1 MRDSELLFSTVD
13 WFSVDQHQRAQLGAE
28 IDKIESDRLLNT
40 SIEDL
45 SGYFE
50 QKYRVDVP
58 VLRPDDIVVDQ
69 RETQTEVDD
78 YGRRIR
84 IKGTAVEF
92 EVPFEGD
99 KEVFKIRPSTYTSS
113 VPRAEVRDEFL
124 IIKIAG
130 ADLDGDRVRKEF
142 DRSLNDI
149 QSYLANLRTNAEGL
163 NGQLRNLARGSSERR
178 REKLLKDRNLA
189 ASLGFK
195 IKERAGVPRTYVVPE
210 VRRKLSPVLPPA
222 SGAPYR
228 PEPALS
234 SADYDH
240 ILTVIDN
247 MAHVME
253 RSPSA
258 FITMDEESIRTHF
271 LVQLNGHYEGQ
282 ATGETFNYQGKTD
295 ILIRADGKNIFV
307 AECKFWKGPKML
319 LETLDQLLGYT
330 SWRDTKIALIIFN
343 RNKAFSDVLSTI
355 QTTVKGHTNFKRE
368 LGIRSETS
376 FKYQFAHRD
385 DSNRELTLTVLAFD
399 VPT

>member
-163 NGQLRNLARGSSERR
+163 NGQLRNLARGSIERR

-282 ATGETFNYQGKTD
+282 ATG
-295 ILIRADGKNIFV
+295 